1 MSDIFSVSVDD
12 DSTNMG
18 EQLPEVLKVVLSSPP
33 PKSDLTLSSSWVRVL
48 GDALVAYN
56 SVNSPS
62 ASSELGEIWK
72 SVWNYLD
79 STDANTRKATAQ
91 SLSAISSCF
100 STFLV
105 TTAIADMNGSSTI
118 RKLVLQVTKALDA
131 LPYARA
137 IPELLSVVS
146 SFITNLRYKESK
158 IGPTAAE
165 VLLMPLI
172 VRIADLRISKGFEYK
187 EAADATLAVAM
198 RVLGPEVLLKALP
211 LNLEPATR
219 WVRSLITHVLFLTLT
234 L

>member
-158 IGPTAAE
+158 ISPTAAE

-219 WVRSLITHVLFLTLT
+219 
-234 L
+234 

>member
-1 MSDIFSVSVDD
+1 MSDIFSVSADD

-158 IGPTAAE
+158 ISPTAAE

-219 WVRSLITHVLFLTLT
+219 
-234 L
+234 